1 MLANGDAIEVRQDS
15 ASVSLCRQGDPD
27 VVETIVTSFIGQLKC
42 AFDYVGLR
50 HVIQALTED
59 GRSVRNRTLASISG
73 LLSRLRETKG
83 AGLIEIAGKSRLDQ
97 IPAQTREPNL
107 AWRLVAVMM
116 RSIAFVG
123 AGPTTLYTLA
133 AFLAEGRKD
142 VAVTLFEQQAVAG
155 RGSPFRPGWNDPAML
170 ANIASI
176 EIPPIEETFVE
187 WLSRQPD
194 EALRA
199 INVRPDEINERAFL
213 PRIALGAFFA
223 DQLERLVER
232 ARASGHV
239 IDVKTRRR
247 VIDVR
252 QSDNGFRLTI
262 APLLGFVTDEYFDH
276 VVLATGHQWSNEAEA
291 SPGYFTTPWP
301 ASKLSKVASTKIGI
315 RGTSLTGI
323 DAAITLAAAHGDF
336 IDQGQDAFTYQP
348 HPNTEAFSLTLMSR
362 KGVLPEADFYFPLP
376 HPALAICTQDAV
388 AELIAQ
394 ADCSLLDQVFDLF
407 RRELTLCDP
416 EYAQENALAGMTL
429 ERFSEQYFAARSAID
444 PFEWAQSNLDE
455 ARANHTA
462 RRTVPW
468 RDAILRMHEV
478 VGAVAPHLD
487 DLAFGR
493 FERHLKPVF
502 VDNYGAVPHAS
513 IGRLLALR
521 QADKIK
527 VLALGDDYRLE
538 TDRAQGGAMLSLG
551 EERIHF
557 PVFVEALGQSPLQAE
572 AFPFPSL
579 LAQGLITDA
588 SSIASTDGDPPA
600 NLASRGVAVDEVF
613 HPLVEG
619 APNPRLHCLSLPFIM
634 GRHPFVQ
641 GVTSSHA
648 IGQQVGV
655 ALASAIEA
663 APEPSLVDLHD
674 LMAATQA
681 A

>member
-1 MLANGDAIEVRQDS
+1 
-15 ASVSLCRQGDPD
+15 
-27 VVETIVTSFIGQLKC
+27 
-42 AFDYVGLR
+42 
-50 HVIQALTED
+50 
-59 GRSVRNRTLASISG
+59 
-73 LLSRLRETKG
+73 
-83 AGLIEIAGKSRLDQ
+83 
-97 IPAQTREPNL
+97 
-107 AWRLVAVMM
+107 
-116 RSIAFVG
+116 
-123 AGPTTLYTLA
+123 
-133 AFLAEGRKD
+133 
-142 VAVTLFEQQAVAG
+142 
-155 RGSPFRPGWNDPAML
+155 ML

-487 DLAFGR
+487 DLA
-493 FERHLKPVF
+493 
-502 VDNYGAVPHAS
+502 
-513 IGRLLALR
+513 
-521 QADKIK
+521 
-527 VLALGDDYRLE
+527 
-538 TDRAQGGAMLSLG
+538 
-551 EERIHF
+551 
-557 PVFVEALGQSPLQAE
+557 
-572 AFPFPSL
+572 
-579 LAQGLITDA
+579 
-588 SSIASTDGDPPA
+588 
-600 NLASRGVAVDEVF
+600 
-613 HPLVEG
+613 
-619 APNPRLHCLSLPFIM
+619 
-634 GRHPFVQ
+634 
-641 GVTSSHA
+641 
-648 IGQQVGV
+648 
-655 ALASAIEA
+655 
-663 APEPSLVDLHD
+663 
-674 LMAATQA
+674 
-681 A
+681 